1 MTTQHRGTITTWKDD
16 RGFGFITPDPAGP
29 AVFFHIRDVVPPNIR
44 PTLHASVTYTLTYD
58 ADQRPRAIMVRMPHH
73 RPAIPI
79 VPVLVAVSFFLLLG
93 LLSLGQLLPVWML
106 VVYGLLSVVTFGAYA
121 LDKASAGAGEV
132 RVPEFSLHVLEVLGG
147 WPGAL
152 VAQASYRHK
161 TRKAAFQAVYWGMVV
176 TNLLILALYI
186 LWRGFGR
193 IPGT

>member
-1 MTTQHRGTITTWKDD
+1 
-16 RGFGFITPDPAGP
+16 
-29 AVFFHIRDVVPPNIR
+29 
-44 PTLHASVTYTLTYD
+44 VTYTLTYD